1 MWETRSV
8 ELNVRLPRDIAVQLE
23 EVQRTD
29 PELLSRLIVYGLTR
43 RAIFHQL
50 KADREQAADS
60 AVEALGIS

>member
-8 ELNVRLPRDIAVQLE
+8 ELNVRLPRELAAELE

-29 PELLSRLIVYGLTR
+29 PELLSRLIAYGLTR

-50 KADREQAADS
+50 KADRQVAAD
-60 AVEALGIS
+60 LGAQGVSVS

>member
-8 ELNVRLPRDIAVQLE
+8 ELNVRLPREFAAELE

-29 PELLSRLIVYGLTR
+29 PELLSRLIMYGLTR

-50 KADREQAADS
+50 KADRPVPAEMGVQS
-60 AVEALGIS
+60 LGVS

>member
-8 ELNVRLPRDIAVQLE
+8 ELNVRLPREFAAELE

-50 KADREQAADS
+50 KADRQVT
-60 AVEALGIS
+60 VEASAQGASVS